1 LRPPPCFVCGWV
13 PCPPLVFYL
22 AGSHTGGM
30 GEVERPKSPSAAWNA
45 LEEAGAVP
53 EVHREGKV
61 AKRGGKQVS
70 LVGALREYVA
80 KHPEYMEHVV
90 MGLIH
95 KARQG
100 DVKCA
105 QLLFD
110 RLDGAVVRQVES
122 RSEVV
127 HVKRLGFVEP
137 DYEVLDAK
145 VRELE

>member
-1 LRPPPCFVCGWV
+1 ML
-13 PCPPLVFYL
+13 
-22 AGSHTGGM
+22 M
-30 GEVERPKSPSAAWNA
+30 GEVESPKNPSAAWA
-45 LEEAGAVP
+45 GLEEAGAVP
-53 EVHREGKV
+53 EVHREGRV
-61 AKRGGKQVS
+61 QKRGKGPQVS

-127 HVKRLGFVEP
+127 HVKRLGFLEP
-137 DYEVLDAK
+137 DYEVVDAK
-145 VRELE
+145 ARELE

>member
-1 LRPPPCFVCGWV
+1 MSEKIL
-13 PCPPLVFYL
+13 
-22 AGSHTGGM
+22 
-30 GEVERPKSPSAAWNA
+30 KSPSSPTEAWSE
-45 LEEAGAVP
+45 LEKAGAVP
-53 EVHREGKV
+53 SKSS
-61 AKRGGKQVS
+61 KKVS
-70 LVGALREYVA
+70 LTGALRAYVS

-127 HVKRLGFVEP
+127 HVKRLGFAEP
-137 DYEVLDAK
+137 VYEIVDAK
-145 VRELE
+145 AKDPEIEG